1 MQDLGKIGY
10 VSRGDYDSNTTYEV
24 LDVVFYNGASFS
36 AKQTTTGN
44 TPTTGRSDDLYWQI
58 MASAA
63 SGAIFPMGTI
73 TFANLPSSPVVGY
86 LYNISDDFTTDSRFK
101 EGSGV
106 YYPAGSNVYY
116 TSDGYW
122 DVMAGSAVGGV
133 KGNAES
139 TYRTGLVNI
148 TPSNLGIT
156 SSDITYGTDE
166 KLYLIGA
173 KTQTNNP
180 TTYSDDTIYANAN
193 GLVAP
198 TANSTVTY
206 TTGDA
211 ADSSVTASTGWT
223 SVAKLTSDLS
233 HSTLM
238 NYISK
243 MFKNVRWLYKKI
255 GTTSMGTSATTVT
268 GAISEINSNLTNK
281 QAKIKIADCYKTA
294 TQTNSAYTYGS
305 SLYRINVGLPNTFTN
320 YPTGKTILA
329 EIPLGGYKDSD
340 GSYTA
345 PYETWSGWGIVAHIN
360 EAYVFRIRVLY
371 ID

>member
-1 MQDLGKIGY
+1 MQDLGIIGY
-10 VSRGDYDSNTTYEV
+10 VSKGDYDSNTTYEK
-24 LDVVFYNGASFS
+24 LNVVFYNGASFS

-156 SSDITYGTDE
+156 SSDVTYGTDE

-223 SVAKLTSDLS
+223 SVAKLTSGLS

-255 GTTSMGTSATTVT
+255 GTSSMGTSATTVT
-268 GAISEINSNLTNK
+268 GAISEINSNLTN
-281 QAKIKIADCYKTA
+281 Y
-294 TQTNSAYTYGS
+294 
-305 SLYRINVGLPNTFTN
+305 VGLPDWNNT
-320 YPTGKTILA
+320 TILT
-329 EIPLGGYKDSD
+329 ERTVI
-340 GSYTA
+340 SYTA
-345 PYETWSGWGIVAHIN
+345 PSNGYIFVLSESASFSHIGVRINGVELLFSTNTIFFPVKSGDIITTVSSVRLAKFIP
-360 EAYVFRIRVLY
+360 FI
-371 ID
+371 